1 MVQINQTGQ
10 NSNPVNPTWHT
21 PYRSKTCHLLH
32 MWSYHY
38 AITEHLMDG
47 GPTKVERKQQWLEY
61 VVTFLWLVN
70 IWGDEIIRGRKD
82 NQKDRRMK
90 GKEKSLTVDWVLI
103 FTHLEAIWYI
113 ILNTCFQFLKNIIRI
128 FTHFFPHTY
137 FQKNRKLS
145 FKHTPQRG
153 PYYFTSHIY
162 EKFLVYIILTM

>member
-1 MVQINQTGQ
+1 MVQINQTGS
-10 NSNPVNPTWHT
+10 NLNPVNPTWHT
-21 PYRSKTCHLLH
+21 PYRSKTCYLLH

-113 ILNTCFQFLKNIIRI
+113 ILNTCFQFSNNIIRI
-128 FTHFFPHTY
+128 STY
-137 FQKNRKLS
+137 FFSTCISKKTKNYRLNIHPKGALTILHLIFMKNS
-145 FKHTPQRG
+145 Q
-153 PYYFTSHIY
+153 FTLY
-162 EKFLVYIILTM
+162 